1 MHSKREM
8 VRYLEVVL
16 AVEPFRGEICQYLPY
31 AIVEVIESVFFSDQP
46 MGKVAEMKV
55 HVLESLP
62 LEKGLN
68 GAAFAFWR
76 EDPNIVRVADF
87 RYPIPSDPRL
97 RTSFRTARI
106 GRNQYSEP
114 GRQQAKRSPR

>member
-16 AVEPFRGEICQYLPY
+16 AVEPPRGEICQYLPY

-68 GAAFAFWR
+68 WAAFAFWR
-76 EDPNIVRVADF
+76 EDPKHRTSGGF
-87 RYPIPSDPRL
+87 PIPNSIRPPAPNLFQD
-97 RTSFRTARI
+97 RTH
-106 GRNQYSEP
+106 
-114 GRQQAKRSPR
+114 RQKSIF